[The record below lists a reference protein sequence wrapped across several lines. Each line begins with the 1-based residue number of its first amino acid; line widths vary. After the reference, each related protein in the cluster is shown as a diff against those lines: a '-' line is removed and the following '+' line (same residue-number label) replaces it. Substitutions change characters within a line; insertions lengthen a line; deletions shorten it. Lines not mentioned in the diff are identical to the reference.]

1 MILEKKYKGFN
12 RLEIERPEDVFLN
25 MCVREEAKITFKKT
39 GACFLKP

>member
-25 MCVREEAKITFKKT
+25 MCVREGPRLLLKKQ
-39 GACFLKP
+39 GPAF